1 MWGVT
6 DPVGIGLIASLPR
19 PGGNITGLSDDQ
31 GSDIVSKRLQTLQE
45 LAPKVSSV
53 AALTRVP
60 SAGVPRVSSY
70 VHAFDTAGK
79 ALGLQLRTIPV
90 NGPDDIDRAFGD
102 MVRAGVNAVEVTYA
116 PVTWT
121 NRRQILDL
129 AQRHRLPTVYWHR
142 QYVVDGGLV
151 SYGEDERD
159 HRGGSPPTSTRS
171 SRAHS
176 QVISLSSSPP
186 SSRWSSTS
194 GPPKP
199 SASRSRRP
207 YSPERI
213 RSSVIAAVAF

>member
-1 MWGVT
+1 M
-6 DPVGIGLIASLPR
+6 
-19 PGGNITGLSDDQ
+19 
-31 GSDIVSKRLQTLQE
+31 
-45 LAPKVSSV
+45 
-53 AALTRVP
+53 
-60 SAGVPRVSSY
+60 PRVSSY

-116 PVTWT
+116 PVTWM

-159 HRGGSPPTSTRS
+159 TPGRLAGYVDKILKGAQPGDLPVEQPTKFEMVINLRTAKALGLTIPP
-171 SRAHS
+171 A
-176 QVISLSSSPP
+176 VLA
-186 SSRWSSTS
+186 
-194 GPPKP
+194 G
-199 SASRSRRP
+199 
-207 YSPERI
+207 RI
-213 RSSVIAAVAF
+213 RSSSDSRRRILRTSGRPPAARSPR